1 MCRSKGL
8 VPGLLIQL
16 FVEGL
21 VEGGELIVSQDATLP
36 PGLQEADA
44 ITEKLY
50 ECGKDRQGSDL
61 ETLVVPCRINEYEKG
76 VDDQREEW
84 HDCNKVGRVHLPT

>member
-8 VPGLLIQL
+8 VPGLLIWL

-21 VEGGELIVSQDATLP
+21 VEGGELVMSQDATLP
-36 PGLQEADA
+36 PSFQKSDA

-50 ECGKDRQGSDL
+50 ECSEYGQGSDL
-61 ETLVVPCRINEYEKG
+61 ETLVVPCRIDEYEQG

-84 HDCNKVGRVHLPT
+84 HDCNKMGRVHLST